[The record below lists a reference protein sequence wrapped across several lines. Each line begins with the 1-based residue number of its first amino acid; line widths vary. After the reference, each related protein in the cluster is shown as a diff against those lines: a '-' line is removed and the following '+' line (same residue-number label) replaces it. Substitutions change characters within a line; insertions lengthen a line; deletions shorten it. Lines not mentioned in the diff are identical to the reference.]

1 MFRILVII
9 TLLMP
14 GIRVFAQN
22 DSVPASRETIIDSS
36 ILITGSTREQGK
48 VQVRWSVNPESNPE
62 YFSIERSCN
71 DRPFEVVGLIKFL
84 PGKPWIEWVDEAPS
98 PGKNLYRVKLVNDQP
113 VVYYSPT
120 VTAMMA
126 GEITFRFY
134 PNPVD
139 NILILRSSAPL
150 EIQVIDANGQVRLPV
165 IKLNGLQTVNVSGL
179 DKGVYFLRIQNKMT
193 NVVSQERMVKN

>member
-84 PGKPWIEWVDEAPS
+84 PGKPWIE
-98 PGKNLYRVKLVNDQP
+98 
-113 VVYYSPT
+113 
-120 VTAMMA
+120 
-126 GEITFRFY
+126 
-134 PNPVD
+134 
-139 NILILRSSAPL
+139 
-150 EIQVIDANGQVRLPV
+150 
-165 IKLNGLQTVNVSGL
+165 
-179 DKGVYFLRIQNKMT
+179 
-193 NVVSQERMVKN
+193 